1 MGSISKKS
9 TEKSKAIS
17 DNRILLSIHRRL
29 TNFFGQLHWWPGDSE
44 LEIMVGAILTQNTNW
59 QNVGKAIKNLKE
71 NNLLDV
77 KSLFEIDEKYLGK
90 LIKPCGYYNLKAK
103 RLKNFISFFYQKYD
117 GIAEVMFSKDCWLL
131 REELLS
137 INGIGPETADSI
149 LLYAGNKPIFV
160 VDAYTKRIFQRH
172 NLISEKDNYEQIQ
185 QYFMKNLPHD
195 CHLYN
200 EFHAQIV
207 ILGKN
212 YCKRNNP
219 NCQDC
224 PLFNHKKSLS

>member
-1 MGSISKKS
+1 MA
-9 TEKSKAIS
+9 TEKTHLKSNNT
-17 DNRILLSIHRRL
+17 DNRLLLIYRHLSG
-29 TNFFGQLHWWPGDSE
+29 FFGPLHWWPGDSK
-44 LEIMVGAILTQNTNW
+44 LEIIIGAILTQNTNW
-59 QNVGKAIKNLKE
+59 QNVSKAIKNLKE
-71 NNLLDV
+71 NDLLDV
-77 KSLFEIDEKYLGK
+77 KALFESDEGYLAK
-90 LIKPCGYYNLKAK
+90 LIRPCGYYNLKAK
-103 RLKNFISFFYQKYD
+103 RLKNFISFFYGKYD

-131 REELLS
+131 REELLT

-172 NLISEKDNYEQIQ
+172 KLVSEKDDYEQIQ
-185 QYFMKNLPHD
+185 RYFMKNLPQD

-207 ILGKN
+207 MLGKN

-224 PLFNHKKSLS
+224 PLAEFL